1 MEILKQNEGS
11 PLPVEEQVAIIYCGS
26 TGILTNI
33 PISKIKE
40 FEESF
45 LDRMR
50 TKHRKQLDI
59 LKSGKLTDEVTDLIK
74 KVVSELSKN
83 YEA

>member
-1 MEILKQNEGS
+1 MCIRDR
-11 PLPVEEQVAIIYCGS
+11 YCGS
-26 TGILTNI
+26 TGILTDI
-33 PISKIKE
+33 PISKIKD

-45 LDRMR
+45 LDLMR